1 MLKKYIYPKN
11 RNNAMK
17 EKRPKKKKK
26 GTSDFHISVKETQYK
41 ELAWNTDIL
50 DSPSLPSAGPYGET
64 LHLKA

>member
-1 MLKKYIYPKN
+1 MLWKRKGQKK
-11 RNNAMK
+11 
-17 EKRPKKKKK
+17 EK

-64 LHLKA
+64 LHLKAWSLGKVN

>member
-1 MLKKYIYPKN
+1 
-11 RNNAMK
+11 MK

-64 LHLKA
+64 LRLKA